1 MAWRSPCELPDVL
14 PDHSRFR
21 RRVISEFDETSTAR
35 DLGLVPP
42 DENRR
47 TAMTTQTPRQDIERI
62 YRAWDEALGKRD
74 LEASL
79 SLYADDASIESPLV
93 QHLLKQRD
101 GIVQGK
107 ENLRKFITK
116 VFETNPPQ
124 RKRFKQGFF
133 TDGRVLTWEYPRA
146 SPEGEQMDLVEVM
159 EIENGL
165 IRRHRVYWGWY
176 ALNVLRDG
184 HQ

>member
-1 MAWRSPCELPDVL
+1 
-14 PDHSRFR
+14 
-21 RRVISEFDETSTAR
+21 
-35 DLGLVPP
+35 
-42 DENRR
+42 
-47 TAMTTQTPRQDIERI
+47 MTGTMTQQDIEGI
-62 YRAWDEALGKRD
+62 YHAWDEALGKRD

-79 SLYADDASIESPLV
+79 ALYADDASIESPLV
-93 QHLLKQRD
+93 QHLLGMRD

-107 ENLRKFITK
+107 DALRKFIAR

-146 SPEGEQMDLVEVM
+146 TPEGEQMDLVEVM

-165 IRRHRVYWGWY
+165 IHRHRVYWGWY
-176 ALNVLRDG
+176 ALNVLREG

>member
-1 MAWRSPCELPDVL
+1 M
-14 PDHSRFR
+14 
-21 RRVISEFDETSTAR
+21 TST
-35 DLGLVPP
+35 
-42 DENRR
+42 
-47 TAMTTQTPRQDIERI
+47 TTRQDIERI
-62 YRAWDEALGKRD
+62 YRAWDDALGKRD

-79 SLYADDASIESPLV
+79 ALYADDASIESPLV
-93 QHLLKQRD
+93 QHLLKRRD

-107 ENLRKFITK
+107 DALREFITR

-133 TDGRVLTWEYPRA
+133 TDGSVLTWEYPRE

-159 EIENGL
+159 EIEGGQ
-165 IRRHRVYWGWY
+165 IKRHRVYWGWY

>member
-1 MAWRSPCELPDVL
+1 M
-14 PDHSRFR
+14 
-21 RRVISEFDETSTAR
+21 TGTA
-35 DLGLVPP
+35 
-42 DENRR
+42 
-47 TAMTTQTPRQDIERI
+47 ARQDIERI
-62 YRAWDEALGKRD
+62 YHAWDDALGKRD

-93 QHLLKQRD
+93 AHLLKQRD
-101 GIVQGK
+101 GVVKGK
-107 ENLRKFITK
+107 DALRTFIAK

-133 TDGRVLTWEYPRA
+133 TDGRVLTWEYPRV
-146 SPEGEQMDLVEVM
+146 SPDGEQMDLVEIM
-159 EIENGL
+159 EIEDGL

>member
-1 MAWRSPCELPDVL
+1 M
-14 PDHSRFR
+14 
-21 RRVISEFDETSTAR
+21 
-35 DLGLVPP
+35 
-42 DENRR
+42 
-47 TAMTTQTPRQDIERI
+47 QDAERI
-62 YRAWDEALGKRD
+62 YMLWDDALGKKD

-93 QHLLKQRD
+93 QHLMKTQR

-107 ENLRKFITK
+107 KDLREFITR
-116 VFETNPPQ
+116 VFRTNPPQ

-133 TDGRVLTWEYPRA
+133 TDGRILTWEYPRS
-146 SPEGEQMDLVEVM
+146 SPEGDQMELVEVM

-176 ALNVLRDG
+176 ALDVLREN
-184 HQ
+184 